1 MRAKKHLDP
10 KKVALAI
17 AEAALDR
24 KALEVEIIDVSGKV
38 DYADYLVLAS
48 GSTDRHVQAI
58 AESIESALEKKRT
71 ALLGT
76 EGLPQAQWVLMDFGD
91 VVAHIF
97 CGELRTYY
105 DLEGLWI
112 DAQRIP
118 VPGDGSARGHA
129 PGSARGHAPGS

>member
-1 MRAKKHLDP
+1 MRTKKPLDP

-58 AESIESALEKKRT
+58 AEAIESSLEKKRT
-71 ALLGT
+71 ALLGI

-118 VPGDGSARGHA
+118 VPGDGAARGHA
-129 PGSARGHAPGS
+129 PGS